1 MATEL
6 EQNAKLQR
14 FIELLA
20 ALNHQ
25 SVEMLQTG
33 NMQILP
39 AMNDTIEE
47 MYSIQH
53 GSEEEV
59 YTAIEEDMQIV
70 YQNFNAIVTMLQSNE
85 SETPDDATAGAIKKF
100 LHNIFE
106 AHVRIIY
113 AYGLAE

>member
-6 EQNAKLQR
+6 EQNVKLQR

-25 SVEMLQTG
+25 TVEILQTG
-33 NMQILP
+33 DMQILP
-39 AMNDTIEE
+39 AMNDTVEE
-47 MYSIQH
+47 MFSIQH

-59 YTAIEEDMQIV
+59 YTAIEEEMQVI

-85 SETPDDATAGAIKKF
+85 TDAPDEVTSAVIKKF
-100 LHNIFE
+100 LRNIFE
-106 AHVRIIY
+106 AHVQIIY